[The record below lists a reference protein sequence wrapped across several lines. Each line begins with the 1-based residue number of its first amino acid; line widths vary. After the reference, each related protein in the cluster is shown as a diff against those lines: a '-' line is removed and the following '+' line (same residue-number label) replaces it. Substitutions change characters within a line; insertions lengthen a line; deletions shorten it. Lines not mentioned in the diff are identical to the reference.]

1 VNILR
6 ESHNFTMWA
15 NLAHGLLMVV
25 RAAMSWIDRYWSK
38 FLTDIPAVLILALGM
53 YLLRL
58 SANLEQSCPEA
69 SGRSVARHNS

>member
-1 VNILR
+1 
-6 ESHNFTMWA
+6 MWA

-25 RAAMSWIDRYWSK
+25 QAAMDMDRYWSK

-69 SGRSVARHNS
+69 SGRSMARHNS

>member
-25 RAAMSWIDRYWSK
+25 QAAMDMDRYWSK
-38 FLTDIPAVLILALGM
+38 FLTTSRP
-53 YLLRL
+53 
-58 SANLEQSCPEA
+58 C
-69 SGRSVARHNS
+69 